1 MSRKAR
7 AVGVSFSLALFLM
20 SSPSIHAQSDSA
32 PGILTFTEDFSD
44 TTFKDSA
51 LTNANWS
58 TDEQAAFLAWNSRLS
73 NGDET
78 ELSAGSET
86 DMTRNIVL
94 GDVNNDGALDL
105 LVGNLGQANMLY
117 LNLNNGS
124 GSFSTSGITI
134 GAVTP
139 VEADSS
145 RSLVLGDVDG
155 DGDLDL
161 IVGNSNQQAN
171 KLYLNNGGSFSS
183 SGIVIDSDS
192 DDTYSVNLGDIDS
205 DGDLDLIAGNY
216 GQTNK
221 LYLNNGSGS
230 FSANGI
236 AIGSSMDNTSSSVLL
251 DVNNDGNLDLV
262 VGNDSLTVVNKLYI
276 NNGSG
281 GFPSAGFPVGL
292 NADNTSSLVA
302 GDVDGDGDID
312 IVAGNRGQANKLY
325 LNAGGIFG
333 SGGISIGVNDAL
345 DGATSLAL
353 GDVDGDGDIDLIVAN
368 EGAET
373 KRYLN
378 DGSGGFPDS
387 GEIVGGSSASIN
399 SYSTAVGDVDGDGD
413 LDILTGDNNATTK
426 LYLNAGRGGFSLVG
440 IAIGAES
447 DNTMVVVLGDVDGV
461 NGLDLIAGN
470 AGQTN
475 KLYLNDGSGSF
486 PDDGVDIG
494 SETDITYSLALADVD
509 GDSDLD
515 LLVANWGAT
524 NKVYLND
531 GNGIFPA
538 TGTAIGDPANP
549 DVDTTTSIALID
561 VNGDSSLDVITGN
574 WGGTNKFYLNNG
586 SGVFSASGTDIGS
599 EADNTLTITVG
610 DVDGTSGLD
619 LITGNSGQEN
629 KLYLH
634 NGASGFLAATNIGAD
649 TDDTRSMVLG
659 DIDGVSGPDLVV
671 GNSGGSNKVYL
682 NVNSFPV
689 SGAGAAIGT
698 ETDVTTSVV
707 LMDVDGDGDQDL
719 LAGNYAEPNKRYL
732 NDGSGGFSTMGAAF
746 SLDNN
751 TTTRGLVLGDMDGDG
766 DEDLVAAEYGLTNKL
781 YRNII
786 YQPHLGRVVSQ
797 KINGTETNIRDV
809 VLTVSDSV
817 NSATT
822 RNTRIEYYLSNS
834 GGVKWHRVR
843 AATTFTFPDV
853 GTDDLRWKVEMFS
866 LSPVRTPL
874 LNKLTIEVNSAPV
887 ITSDGGGAT
896 ASISVEENQ
905 TVVTIVKAD
914 DDEGV
919 LTFGITGGADADKFT
934 INSSSGKLSF
944 IDPPD
949 FDQPTDSNGDNIY
962 HVRVTVEDGGAGN
975 TSDTQE
981 LYVTVTEAIIASAGG
996 GGGGASAI
1004 GWLVMLLGLT
1014 VLRYRQRGSSVSDA

>member
-20 SSPSIHAQSDSA
+20 SSPSINAQSDSA
-32 PGILTFTEDFSD
+32 PGILTFTEDFAD
-44 TTFKDSA
+44 TTFRNSV

-58 TDEQAAFLAWNSRLS
+58 TDEQAAFLAWNSRLP
-73 NGDET
+73 NGNET
-78 ELSAGSET
+78 ELSAGTEA
-86 DMTRNIVL
+86 DMTRSIVL
-94 GDVNNDGALDL
+94 GDINNDGALDL

-117 LNLNNGS
+117 FNLNNGS
-124 GSFSTSGITI
+124 GSFSTSGIPI

-139 VEADSS
+139 AEADSS

-161 IVGNSNQQAN
+161 VVGNSNQQAN
-171 KLYLNNGGSFSS
+171 KLYLNNSGSFSS

-192 DDTYSVNLGDIDS
+192 DDTYSVNLGDIDG
-205 DGDLDLIAGNY
+205 DGDLDLVAGNY

-221 LYLNNGSGS
+221 LYLNNGSGG

-236 AIGSSMDNTSSSVLL
+236 AIGSSMDNTTSSVLL
-251 DVNNDGNLDLV
+251 DVNNDGHLDLV
-262 VGNDSLTVVNKLYI
+262 VGSDSLTVVNKLYF

-292 NADNTSSLVA
+292 NSDNTSSLVA

-333 SGGISIGVNDAL
+333 SGGISIGVSDAL
-345 DGATSLAL
+345 DGTTSLAL
-353 GDVDGDGDIDLIVAN
+353 GDSDGDGDIDLIVAN

-399 SYSTAVGDVDGDGD
+399 SYSTALGDVDGDGD

-447 DNTMVVVLGDVDGV
+447 DNTMVVVLGDVDGI
-461 NGLDLIAGN
+461 NGIDLIAGN

-475 KLYLNDGSGSF
+475 KLYLNDGSGGF

-494 SETDITYSLALADVD
+494 SETDVTYSLTLADVD

-531 GNGIFPA
+531 GNGVFPV
-538 TGTAIGDPANP
+538 TGEAIGDAANP
-549 DVDTTTSIALID
+549 DVDATTSIALID
-561 VNGDSSLDVITGN
+561 VNGDASLDVITGN
-574 WGGTNKFYLNNG
+574 WEGTNKFYLNNG
-586 SGVFSASGTDIGS
+586 SGVFSVSGTDIGS
-599 EADNTLTITVG
+599 ETDNTYTIAVG
-610 DVDGTSGLD
+610 DIDGASGLD
-619 LITGNSGQEN
+619 LVVGNSGQEN

-634 NGASGFLAATNIGAD
+634 NGAGGFLAATDIGVD

-659 DIDGVSGPDLVV
+659 DIDGVSGLDLVV
-671 GNSGGSNKVYL
+671 GNSGGNKVYL
-682 NVNSFPV
+682 DVNSFPV
-689 SGAGAAIGT
+689 NSTGAAIGT
-698 ETDVTTSVV
+698 EKDVTTSVV

-719 LAGNYAEPNKRYL
+719 LVGNYVEPNKRYL
-732 NDGSGGFSTMGAAF
+732 NDGMGSFSTTGAAF

-751 TTTRGLVLGDMDGDG
+751 TTTRGLALADMDGDG

-797 KINGTETNIRDV
+797 KINGTATNIRNV

-822 RNTRIEYYLSNS
+822 RNTRIDYYLSNN
-834 GGVKWHRVR
+834 GGTKWHRVR
-843 AATTFTFPDV
+843 AATAFTFPDI

-887 ITSDGGGAT
+887 IISDGGGDT

-905 TVVTIVKAD
+905 TLVTIVKVD

-919 LTFGITGGADADKFT
+919 LAFGITGGADADKFT
-934 INSSSGKLSF
+934 INSSTGKLSF
-944 IDPPD
+944 IEPPD
-949 FDQPTDSNGDNIY
+949 FDQPTDSNGDNVY

-975 TSDTQE
+975 SSDTQE
-981 LYVTVTEAIIASAGG
+981 LSVTVTEAIIASVGG

-1004 GWLVMLLGLT
+1004 GWLILLLALT
-1014 VLRYRQRGSSVSDA
+1014 ALRCWQRRSSMS